1 MPRTVIVSNR
11 LPITVRAEGGTLDL
25 QPSVGG
31 LATGLLGV
39 HERSGGLWIGWPGI
53 GATQATGRS
62 LDRQLVERRLAAV
75 PLSAEE
81 IERYYQGYSNAVLW
95 PVFHSFAGELPL
107 DPDGAEV
114 YERVNARFAEA
125 VVKHHRPGD
134 RIWIHDYQLLR
145 VPALV
150 REQLPEARIGFFLH
164 IPFPTSEM
172 FRVLPERAALLE
184 GLLGADLVGFH
195 TASYMRHFSSAVLRV
210 LGAWTDVDRVR
221 WRGREVRLGV
231 FPMGVDAASFAA
243 TAEAPGVAD
252 EVRDLRAGGV
262 RLLLGV
268 DRLDYTKGI
277 PRRLLAYERLL
288 HDRPELRGRVR
299 LVQVAVPSRTE
310 VGAYQDFRMQVEMLV
325 GRIHGAFAT
334 PAWSP
339 IHYLSRG
346 LSREEVVTLYRA
358 ADAMLVTPLRDGMNL
373 VAKEFVAAR
382 TDGDGVLVLSEF
394 TGAAAELAEAI
405 QVNPYDL
412 AGTAAAY
419 QRALE
424 MPEEERRTRMAA
436 LRRRVV
442 AYDAHRWART
452 FLERL
457 EESGA
462 APPPALGASPAAA
475 IREAIARIREA
486 PHATLLLDYDGTL
499 VPFAASPELARPDP
513 DLLALLRA
521 LAAAP
526 GRTVHVVSG
535 RRRENIERWLG
546 DLPIGLHA
554 EHGYWSRPPGGAWS
568 SARPPAAPWRE
579 PARAILEDFAAR
591 TPGSLVE
598 EKTAGFAWHYR
609 MADPD
614 YGAAQAHD
622 LMVHLSAVLS
632 NAPVEI
638 LPGAMVVE
646 VRPQGVDKGG
656 VVTAVA
662 AAAPPRSLLV
672 ALGDDRTDED
682 MFAALPPGGLAIHVG
697 PAPSEAGLRLRGVA
711 DARAFLRAIA

>member
-1 MPRTVIVSNR
+1 MPRTVLVSNR
-11 LPITVRAEGGTLDL
+11 LPVTVHEVGG
-25 QPSVGG
+25 QREIRPSVGG
-31 LATGLLGV
+31 LATGLHGV

-53 GATQATGRS
+53 TGPIEGEGP
-62 LDRQLVERRLAAV
+62 LARQLADRRLV
-75 PLSAEE
+75 PVALSADEVA
-81 IERYYQGYSNAVLW
+81 RYYEGYSNAALW
-95 PVFHSFAGELPL
+95 PVFHSFTGQLPL
-107 DPDGAEV
+107 DPGGADA

-125 VVKHHRPGD
+125 VVRHHQPGD

-145 VPALV
+145 VPALI
-150 REQLPEARIGFFLH
+150 REQLPDARIGFFLH
-164 IPFPTSEM
+164 IPFPSSEI

-195 TASYMRHFSSAVLRV
+195 TAGYMRHFSSSVLRV
-210 LGAWTDVDRVR
+210 LGAWTAVDRVR

-243 TAEAPGVAD
+243 SAEAPGVAE
-252 EVRDLRAGGV
+252 EVRALRAGGV
-262 RLLLGV
+262 RLLLGI

-288 HDRPELRGRVR
+288 RDRPDLRGRVR

-310 VGAYQDFRMQVEMLV
+310 VGAYQEFRASVETLV
-325 GRIHGAFAT
+325 GRIHGAYAT
-334 PAWSP
+334 PDWSP

-394 TGAAAELAEAI
+394 TGAAAELAEALH
-405 QVNPYDL
+405 VNPYDL
-412 AGTAAAY
+412 AGTAAAC

-424 MPEEERRTRMAA
+424 MPEDERRTRMAA

-442 AYDAHRWART
+442 AFDVDRWART

-457 EESGA
+457 EAAGA
-462 APPPALGASPAAA
+462 APPPELGASPASAVRAA
-475 IREAIARIREA
+475 VERIRRA
-486 PHATLLLDYDGTL
+486 PSAILLLDYDGTL
-499 VPFAASPELARPDP
+499 VPFAAAPELARPDP
-513 DLLALLRA
+513 ELRALLRD

-526 GRTVHVVSG
+526 GREVHLVTG
-535 RRRENIERWLG
+535 RARGNIERWLG
-546 DLPIGLHA
+546 DLPVGLHA
-554 EHGYWSRPPGGAWS
+554 EHGFWSRVPGGAWIS
-568 SARPPAAPWRE
+568 SRPAVAPWRE
-579 PARAILEDFAAR
+579 PVRAILDDFAAR

-598 EKTAGFAWHYR
+598 EKTAGLAWHYR

-622 LMVHLSAVLS
+622 LMVHLSAVLT

-656 VVTAVA
+656 VVGVVA
-662 AAAPPRSLLV
+662 ASAPAGSVLV
-672 ALGDDRTDED
+672 AVGDDRTDED
-682 MFAALPPGGLAIHVG
+682 MFAALPPGGLAVHVG
-697 PAPSEAGLRLRGVA
+697 PAPSGAALRLRGVA
-711 DARAFLRAIA
+711 EARAFLRALV